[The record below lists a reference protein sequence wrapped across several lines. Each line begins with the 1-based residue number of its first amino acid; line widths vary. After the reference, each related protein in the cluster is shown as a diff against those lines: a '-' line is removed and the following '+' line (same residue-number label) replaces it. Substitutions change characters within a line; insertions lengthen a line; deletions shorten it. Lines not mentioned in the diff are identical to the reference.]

1 MCLADSSARPPRQV
15 RCSGDTL
22 RAASRR
28 RESDPASVALDLCRW
43 PRRQCGQLPRR
54 EFLSERS
61 GWSDGRCRPQLFGL
75 IVTGAKE
82 SIPAKLGSGRKYLST
97 RLLMQRRVLKRLKKD
112 EKRDSQHLI
121 TGGANFFLGLLIAE
135 LRSSGPKLPYHLRQ
149 RGMGKRRWGQ

>member
-97 RLLMQRRVLKRLKKD
+97 RLLMQRRVLKRLNK
-112 EKRDSQHLI
+112 
-121 TGGANFFLGLLIAE
+121 GVYAVANCRSECFLGASDDRASLIVTETA
-135 LRSSGPKLPYHLRQ
+135 LPPPAARH
-149 RGMGKRRWGQ
+149 GQTALGSV